1 MRVELKPLVW
11 SAALA
16 LIQMVMAVEAAILQV
31 GFLRFIGNRAISPV
45 LPGGR
50 ISVGRRRVTDA
61 RGRAVARTN
70 LTRTRPAGDHA
81 EPNGKLMYRRTCHD
95 QSSSW

>member
-1 MRVELKPLVW
+1 MSVGLKLLVW

-16 LIQMVMAVEAAILQV
+16 LIQMVIAVGAAILQV
-31 GFLRFIGNRAISPV
+31 GFLRLIGNRAISPV

-50 ISVGRRRVTDA
+50 INVCRRGVNDT

-70 LTRTRPAGDHA
+70 LTRTRPTVDHA
-81 EPNGKLMYRRTCHD
+81 EPQRQTHVPKDM
-95 QSSSW
+95 S